1 MNWKRLAPG
10 LRVFAC
16 ALCACLSLGRP
27 RLPCGESD
35 RACSLQSSGRLPGA
49 VTIFAAA
56 SAQAQAGHVD
66 VLVAEDAV
74 TTPLYDYIRRGIQVA
89 EADGAQALIIQLN
102 TPGGLV
108 DSMQQIV
115 EAIGQ
120 SQVPVVVYV
129 APRGA
134 RAASAGALIVM
145 AGHAAVMS
153 PETIIGAASPIDS
166 SGQDLAQTAETKVKE
181 VLRAQVRTLGAR
193 RGEKAVQLGE
203 EMVESARAVSEQEA
217 LEAGLI
223 DFIAADMD
231 ELLEQLDGFEVN
243 VQGRPVRLST
253 AGASVQTIESNV
265 VEKLLRVILN
275 PNISFLLL
283 TIGVQAI
290 LIELS
295 SPGGWVAGFIGAVC
309 LALFVYSAGVISVN
323 WLGLVLI
330 GIAFVLFV
338 LEVKAPTHGALTLT
352 GLLTF
357 IAGALVLF
365 NTAPGPQQA
374 AYGRLSVPLVIGTA
388 LLTALFFGFIVG
400 KALQAQR
407 RPAVTG
413 IESLVGRRGV
423 AQTDLAPRGTVHVF
437 GELWTAEAE
446 EETLPAGTRIEVIGS
461 DGLTLQVQRAQPPG
475 QEKEDVKT

>member
-1 MNWKRLAPG
+1 MKLRPLALG
-10 LRVFAC
+10 SFKGF
-16 ALCACLSLGRP
+16 LCVL
-27 RLPCGESD
+27 CGS
-35 RACSLQSSGRLPGA
+35 AA
-49 VTIFAAA
+49 IFAAPG
-56 SAQAQAGHVD
+56 AQAQAGHVD

-74 TTPLYDYIRRGIQVA
+74 TTPLYNYIQRGIQTA

-120 SQVPVVVYV
+120 SKVPVVVYV
-129 APRGA
+129 APRSA

-145 AGHAAVMS
+145 AGHAAAMS
-153 PETIIGAASPIDS
+153 PETVIGAASPIDS
-166 SGQDLAQTAETKVKE
+166 SGQDLTQTVETKLKE
-181 VLRAQVRTLGAR
+181 VLKAQVRTLGAR
-193 RGEKAVQLGE
+193 RGAKAVQLGE

-231 ELLEQLDGFEVN
+231 DLLEQLDGFEVQ
-243 VQGRPVRLST
+243 VQGRPIRLST
-253 AGASVQTIESNV
+253 AGASVKTIESNI
-265 VEKLLRVILN
+265 VENLLRVILN

-309 LALFVYSAGVISVN
+309 LVLFVYSAGVIPVN
-323 WLGLVLI
+323 ALGLVLI
-330 GIAFVLFV
+330 GIAFVLFF
-338 LEVKAPTHGALTLT
+338 LEVKAPTHGALMLT
-352 GLLTF
+352 GLATF

-365 NTAPGPQQA
+365 NTTPGPEQA
-374 AYGRLSVPLVIGTA
+374 VYGRLSVPLVIGTGVV
-388 LLTALFFGFIVG
+388 TALFFGFIVG

-413 IESLVGRRGV
+413 VESLVGRHGMV
-423 AQTDLAPRGTVHVF
+423 QTDLVPRGTVHVF

-446 EETLPAGTRIEVIGS
+446 GETLPAGTRIEVVGS
-461 DGLTLQVQRAQPPG
+461 DGLTLRVQRAQPPDR
-475 QEKEDVKT
+475 EDVKT